1 MRILIFLSAFVLSA
15 GCARQNACEGVRVVS
30 LSPGITEIIYAIGAE
45 DKLFGITNYCSWPP
59 EASQTKESVGD
70 FSFPSI
76 EKITEIKPSLILGA
90 GDGQGKALS
99 RLTNLGY
106 DVRIFH
112 PADIDELFSQIIEIG
127 RITEKKKNAEKL
139 VKEMKKEIASI
150 PHIKNKSIFIEVC
163 SKPLICA
170 SDKTFLSS
178 ICEKIGFKN
187 IAVFKNSYPGI
198 SAEWLMRQKPDYI
211 LLTGSS
217 EKEFRSLYP
226 YIKHSMLIRP
236 SDIDIIVRPGPRITR
251 GMMEIYY
258 LAKDAAK
265 KNEK

>member
-1 MRILIFLSAFVLSA
+1 MRILIFLSAFVLGS
-15 GCARQNACEGVRVVS
+15 GCARQNAHEGVRVVS

-45 DKLFGITNYCSWPP
+45 KHLYGITNYCNWPP
-59 EASQTKESVGD
+59 EASHAKESVGD

-76 EKITEIKPSLILGA
+76 EKITEIRPSLILGA

-112 PADIDELFSQIIEIG
+112 PADIKELLAQILEIG
-127 RITEKKKNAEKL
+127 RIMEKEKNAAEL
-139 VKEMKKEIASI
+139 VERMKKEIASI
-150 PHIKNKSIFIEVC
+150 PRIKNKSVFIEVC
-163 SKPLICA
+163 SRPLICA
-170 SDKTFLSS
+170 SDKTFLSDV
-178 ICEKIGFKN
+178 CETIGFKN
-187 IAVFKNSYPGI
+187 IAVFKNCYPGVN
-198 SAEWLMRQKPDYI
+198 AEWLIRRKPDYI

-217 EKEFRSLYP
+217 EKEFRAMYP
-226 YIKHSMLIRP
+226 YMKGSKIICP
-236 SDIDIIVRPGPRITR
+236 TDIDIIVRPGPRITR

-258 LAKDAAK
+258 LADDAKK